1 MKKSKSIDARWP
13 QRSVIAVPPY
23 NTKRLV
29 VVQRKVGQ
37 VLKRVAVG
45 REWLVV
51 EREGYPVAVMFPYPD
66 LEQLKR
72 EQAAQ
77 KMRVLLSTMG
87 TNEYSEAE
95 VDADIAKAI
104 SEVRHEKRQKN
115 KKT

>member
-1 MKKSKSIDARWP
+1 MQTHSYIPIQTDALKNYPSIKSSD
-13 QRSVIAVPPY
+13 
-23 NTKRLV
+23 L
-29 VVQRKVGQ
+29 QRKVGQ